1 MEPLFQLNIENIDIL
16 LVNTKERLMLHDEY
30 SQITCIER
38 ISNLFKSSGAANTE
52 AALSKLI
59 KFDILSTIFELLQ
72 TSSDRLLTCILN
84 FLDLVIVYRKF
95 YESHVAT
102 DAMDSILKVTVCVA
116 KSRCKETE
124 LLEKLISIIY
134 DILHRAVEFH
144 VNFDVVCVPR
154 QVLMLLK
161 SLILE
166 DSWNQKIKF
175 SSVTLLNLVL
185 ENVNAEDEWDDG
197 VYELCHKALNFMK
210 EIVEYSDDDV
220 SISFAADALC
230 AVCASVTRLCVA
242 EDDSQESFNKVSKL
256 KATTLKTIRI
266 VMMNT
271 LVPYVKTAES
281 NETDRVKFHRNLVTC
296 LNNLYKLSNSCGR
309 DNLSNHLTANG
320 YLKYFLLLT
329 TRLPEILRRSICL
342 LLSRIIANLADK
354 SMPVYRPINRE
365 ISFEYLIHRG
375 LVDLPKDTKQ
385 WENIIAH
392 DRENRAIALM
402 TLVYYHFHGTRET
415 YMICLKLL
423 IARTVN
429 LPKSEQT
436 PAQIL
441 KVLWFLFAVASVSHP
456 SPCSEQ
462 DYDRAVKRLAAALQ
476 YSNLNDCYTHHIDLL
491 NYCLNCPEFP
501 KDLRNRA
508 MDLWLIESDG
518 DIKPLLTIDCGKV
531 VQHYL
536 MLVIQTGYSDKIIN
550 LAMKGIREMIRLDNA
565 KEIAEIAWHM
575 LPNLLSTYQPSKD
588 EQVKAVLELSNVS
601 IPSSLSWII
610 RIRCAESL
618 MAIILRREADLKLR
632 TLAILHSYAL
642 LVTSATIKSFT
653 ILEKYCTTPSF
664 LEELLVQGFSLETP
678 ELSAVCLK
686 LLAFIV
692 HCQEK
697 SSIQRDKPVTI
708 DVQSL
713 ADLLLN
719 TRRAVHSSI
728 NGMQLALE
736 LLTQNIDGSPVRL
749 DEIPADRTEGVI
761 NLYETLHIVHE
772 RSDPT
777 QRDIVYQC
785 LQGVLKFCHKHTKLL
800 MYHICTLMSNYDIVS
815 SILQTRHVTYHFLD
829 FVSTWLRYRRRYC
842 TDEGPWNARSL
853 CKTPFEETLD
863 RIKSYVNTAND
874 SRNDAAFHN
883 LVYAISASLVLSGFP
898 SCSQHMVQT
907 GMAAPYGGGVF
918 PPPVNGV
925 AGVVGAAGAAG
936 EVKPP
941 PPVPVKEDN
950 SGAPQQPP
958 PSGPQVPPPAG
969 APHPTA
975 PGAPTAASFSP
986 PPPPNGV
993 DQQAISEVFQAAVA
1007 AAAAAAAG
1015 GGGQQP
1021 APTPAGNETNPEG
1034 AVEGSAL
1041 VPVTSGAT
1049 TPATATQGSDLK
1061 GQPKRLHVSN
1071 IPFRF
1076 RDPDLRAMFGQF
1088 GPILD
1093 VEIIFNERGSKGFGF
1108 VTFANSADA
1117 DRARER
1123 LHGTVVEGRK
1133 IEVNNATARV
1143 QTKKPPTVPN
1153 VCVQWPEGYR
1163 LPAMPWSWLGAAAPS
1178 AAAAAAVAA
1187 AAVTP
1192 SPAAAP
1198 LVLAPRAAAR
1208 RSVYYDPFLAAH
1220 AATQDP
1226 NYRLQLEWPQATADA
1241 AAAAAAASPLLKTP
1255 LSTAQQATY
1264 AAAATYTAVAARA
1277 YSAAAAAAQPVA
1289 GYAAVAGYGREYA
1302 DPYLGHGIGP
1312 VAGYGATVYRG
1323 GYNRFTPY

>member
-38 ISNLFKSSGAANTE
+38 ISNLFKSGGAANTE

-72 TSSDRLLTCILN
+72 TSSDRLLQCILN

-175 SSVTLLNLVL
+175 LSVTLLNLVV

-197 VYELCHKALNFMK
+197 VYELCHKALNLMK

-256 KATTLKTIRI
+256 RATTLKTIRI

-296 LNNLYKLSNSCGR
+296 LNNLYKLSSSCGR

-329 TRLPEILRRSICL
+329 ARLPEILRRSICL
-342 LLSRIIANLADK
+342 LLSRIVANLADK
-354 SMPVYRPINRE
+354 SMPIYRPINRE
-365 ISFEYLIHRG
+365 TSFEYLIHRG
-375 LVDLPKDTKQ
+375 LVDLPKDTEQ

-392 DRENRAIALM
+392 DRGNRAIALM

-508 MDLWLIESDG
+508 MDLWLVESDG
-518 DIKPLLTIDCGKV
+518 DIKPLLAIDCGKV

-601 IPSSLSWII
+601 IPGSLSWII

-618 MAIILRREADLKLR
+618 IPIILRREADLKLR
-632 TLAILHSYAL
+632 TLAILQSYAL
-642 LVTSATIKSFT
+642 LVTSATIKPFT
-653 ILEKYCTTPSF
+653 ILEKYCTTPTF

-749 DEIPADRTEGVI
+749 DEIPADRAEGVI

-785 LQGVLKFCHKHTKLL
+785 LQGVLKFCHKHTKL

-815 SILQTRHVTYHFLD
+815 NILQTRRVTYHFLD

-863 RIKSYVNTAND
+863 RIKSYVNTVND
-874 SRNDAAFHN
+874 SRNDAAFYN
-883 LVYAISASLVLSGFP
+883 LLYAISASLVLSGFP

-1015 GGGQQP
+1015 GSGQQP

-1034 AVEGSAL
+1034 AVEGSSL

-1093 VEIIFNERGSKGFGF
+1093 VEIIFNERGSK
-1108 VTFANSADA
+1108 
-1117 DRARER
+1117 
-1123 LHGTVVEGRK
+1123 
-1133 IEVNNATARV
+1133 VNNATARV